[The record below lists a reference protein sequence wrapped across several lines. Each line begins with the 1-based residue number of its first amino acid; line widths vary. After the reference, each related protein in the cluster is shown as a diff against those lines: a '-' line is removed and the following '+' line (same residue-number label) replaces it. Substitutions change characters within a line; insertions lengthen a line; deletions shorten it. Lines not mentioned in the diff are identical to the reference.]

1 MIPEKKKALDKISV
15 SVWSLLD
22 NFPCLEANS
31 LILDTFFNQLDI
43 KDKDQIRAYIIED
56 ILSDLRE
63 NLTDYKETLT
73 EIFEDIKVIK
83 ELEKE

>member
-15 SVWSLLD
+15 SVLSLLD

-31 LILDTFFNQLDI
+31 LILDTFFHQLDL
-43 KDKDQIRAYIIED
+43 KDKDNIRAYIISD

-63 NLTDYKETLT
+63 NLTDYKEALK
-73 EIFEDIKVIK
+73 EIFEDMKAIE